1 MRLLLVLLATL
12 AVTPATAEARW
23 RWPVRGDV
31 VTPFVTAANPFAP
44 GQHRGIDVAARPGA
58 SVIAPCSGTV
68 RFTGRVPGRGHGVTI
83 ACGNLIATVLEL
95 ATTTVRRGTPIT
107 AGTRIGTVA
116 ASHVQLGARQV
127 GRRHGYIDPLTLLA
141 EAPAPPPLA
150 APPVRSPERRQALR
164 RPPPPAAF
172 PAASPVDAATSRAAE
187 AGAASPAG
195 SAGFAASA
203 GRPIPLAAWA
213 GLGLLAAAMPVGV
226 RRRRERRARRYDVLT
241 AR

>member
-1 MRLLLVLLATL
+1 VRLLLVLLATL

-116 ASHVQLGARQV
+116 ASHIQLGARQA
-127 GRRHGYIDPLTLLA
+127 GRRHGYVDPLTLLA
-141 EAPAPPPLA
+141 DPPAPPPLA
-150 APPVRSPERRQALR
+150 AAPERREGPKQL
-164 RPPPPAAF
+164 PPPAARPSPA
-172 PAASPVDAATSRAAE
+172 PAARFAA
-187 AGAASPAG
+187 PAG
-195 SAGFAASA
+195 SSV
-203 GRPIPLAAWA
+203 PLAAWV